1 MLSGHTGRS
10 VAFALAAAALYALST
25 PFSKVLLADVAP
37 NMMAALLYLGAG
49 AGMTVLSLVGG
60 AREGAGDARG
70 RPLERADA
78 PYVAAMVVLD
88 VAAPLLLMA
97 GLFLSSAES
106 VSLLNNFEIVATAL
120 IFEIVATALI
130 ARLAFGERVGA
141 RTATGIGVIS
151 LACVLLSW
159 DAGVRGF
166 SAGSLLTLA
175 ACLCWG
181 IENNCTNRL
190 SDCDPVHVVVIKGW
204 GSGTGALV
212 VALCAGDA
220 LPTLVDAGLALLL
233 GFVSYGLSIACYVRA
248 QRDLGAA
255 RTSAF
260 YAANPFIGSALAFA
274 LFRTP
279 LAPTFVLA
287 LVLMVVGTWL
297 VAPRDPSASRPPD

>member
-1 MLSGHTGRS
+1 MGSGRTGRS

-25 PFSKVLLADVAP
+25 PFSKVLLADIAP

-49 AGMTVLSLVGG
+49 AGMTALSLADGVRVERG
-60 AREGAGDARG
+60 EARG
-70 RPLERADA
+70 RSLERADV
-78 PYVAAMVVLD
+78 PYVAAMVTLD

-97 GLFLSSAES
+97 GLSLSSAES
-106 VSLLNNFEIVATAL
+106 VSLLNN
-120 IFEIVATALI
+120 FEIVATALI

-220 LPTLVDAGLALLL
+220 LPTPVDAGLALLL

-260 YAANPFIGSALAFA
+260 YAVNPFIGSALAFA

-279 LAPTFVLA
+279 LAPTFVVA

-297 VAPRDPSASRPPD
+297 VAPRDPSAPRPPA